1 MRKSAL
7 NNKTN
12 LNKED
17 NMKIAVTISF
27 YGHSLYDTI

>member
-7 NNKTN
+7 NNKN

-17 NMKIAVTISF
+17 NMKTAVAVSS

>member
-17 NMKIAVTISF
+17 NMKTAVIYARYSC
-27 YGHSLYDTI
+27 